1 MTLDNQ
7 HEERIRGAF
16 AALTDAAPLGVEFDE
31 LNDVRSTFQ
40 ARVVASPDRRP
51 GWLVALVSAAAV
63 LVFVGGGAW
72 LLSSPGREA
81 SVAATPPSVSSTSLT
96 WSRVAYSE
104 EAFGDGF
111 EQSMSSVTVGG
122 PGLVAVG
129 GIDQRAAVWTS
140 PDGIEWSRVPHDNEV
155 FGGEVG
161 PSSGGSFM
169 SDVTAGGPGLV
180 AVGQSEPNAAVW
192 TSRDGIAWSRVP
204 HDDVVF
210 GGEVGPIFGG
220 AQMNSVTVGGPGF
233 VAVGSDGSPDG
244 GGDAAVWTSVD
255 GMKWSRVPHDEAI
268 FGGETD
274 GYYGQSMS
282 AVTAGGP
289 GLVAVG
295 RDPLGAA
302 VWTSRDGL
310 AWFRVPHSD
319 EVFGGGDHLEMRSVT
334 VGGPGLVA
342 VGSEW
347 ERAVVWTSADGVT
360 WSRVPPDEAVF
371 GGGSDSFYGD
381 MAMSAVTAG
390 GPGLVAVG
398 WDPLGAVVWT
408 SIDGITWFRIT
419 HDEAVFGGQPV
430 RPDLE
435 MRSVT
440 VGGPGLVAVGAHGV
454 HPTSGPTDGDVAVWV
469 AMQRK

>member
-7 HEERIRGAF
+7 HDERVRAAF
-16 AALTDAAPLGVEFDE
+16 GALTDAAPLGVEFDE
-31 LNDVRSTFQ
+31 LHAVRATLQ
-40 ARVVASPDRRP
+40 ASILPDRRR
-51 GWLVALVSAAAV
+51 GWLAALVSAMAV
-63 LVFVGGGAW
+63 LVLVGGVAW
-72 LLSSPGREA
+72 LVAEPGPGTP
-81 SVAATPPSVSSTSLT
+81 VTATPPGVASTSLS
-96 WSRVAYSE
+96 WSRVPYSE
-104 EAFGDGF
+104 EAFGSGF

-129 GIDQRAAVWTS
+129 GVDQRAAVWTS
-140 PDGIEWSRVPHDNEV
+140 PDGIEWSRIPHDNEV

-169 SDVTAGGPGLV
+169 EDVTAGGPGLV

-192 TSRDGIAWSRVP
+192 TSVDGITWSRVP
-204 HDDVVF
+204 HDDAVF

-220 AQMNSVTVGGPGF
+220 AQMHSVTVGGPGL

-255 GMKWSRVPHDEAI
+255 GMTWSRVPHDEAV

-274 GYYGQSMS
+274 DDYYSMS
-282 AVTAGGP
+282 SVTAGGP

-295 RDPLGAA
+295 SDPLGAA
-302 VWTSRDGL
+302 VWTSPDGL
-310 AWFRVPHSD
+310 NWVRVPHID
-319 EVFGGGDHLEMRSVT
+319 EVFSGGDHPEMRSVT

-347 ERAVVWTSADGVT
+347 ERAVVWTSVDGIT
-360 WSRVPPDEAVF
+360 WSRVASDEAIF
-371 GGGSDSFYGD
+371 GGGSDSFHGD
-381 MAMSAVTAG
+381 MAMSAVAVV

-398 WDPLGAVVWT
+398 WDPAGAVVWT
-408 SIDGITWFRIT
+408 SIDGITWIRTT
-419 HDEAVFGGQPV
+419 HDEAVFGGQPE

-435 MRSVT
+435 MRGVT
-440 VGGPGLVAVGAHGV
+440 VGGPGLVAVGAHNV
-454 HPTSGPTDGDVAVWV
+454 LPTFGATDGDVAVWV
-469 AMQRK
+469 AVQRK

>member
-63 LVFVGGGAW
+63 LVGVGGVAW

-192 TSRDGIAWSRVP
+192 TSPDGITWSRVP

-220 AQMNSVTVGGPGF
+220 AQMNSVTVGG
-233 VAVGSDGSPDG
+233 S
-244 GGDAAVWTSVD
+244 
-255 GMKWSRVPHDEAI
+255 
-268 FGGETD
+268 
-274 GYYGQSMS
+274 
-282 AVTAGGP
+282 
-289 GLVAVG
+289 
-295 RDPLGAA
+295 
-302 VWTSRDGL
+302 
-310 AWFRVPHSD
+310 
-319 EVFGGGDHLEMRSVT
+319 
-334 VGGPGLVA
+334 
-342 VGSEW
+342 
-347 ERAVVWTSADGVT
+347 
-360 WSRVPPDEAVF
+360 
-371 GGGSDSFYGD
+371 
-381 MAMSAVTAG
+381 
-390 GPGLVAVG
+390 
-398 WDPLGAVVWT
+398 
-408 SIDGITWFRIT
+408 
-419 HDEAVFGGQPV
+419 
-430 RPDLE
+430 
-435 MRSVT
+435 
-440 VGGPGLVAVGAHGV
+440 
-454 HPTSGPTDGDVAVWV
+454 
-469 AMQRK
+469 

>member
-7 HEERIRGAF
+7 HEERVRGAF
-16 AALTDAAPLGVEFDE
+16 AALTDAAPVGVEFDE
-31 LNDVRSTFQ
+31 LNDVSFTSQ
-40 ARVVASPDRRP
+40 ARVVASPDRRR
-51 GWLVALVSAAAV
+51 GWLVALVSAAVVFV
-63 LVFVGGGAW
+63 LVGGVAW
-72 LLSSPGREA
+72 LLSSPDPETP
-81 SVAATPPSVSSTSLT
+81 VAATPPSVSSSSLS
-96 WSRVAYSE
+96 WSRIPYSE
-104 EAFGDGF
+104 EVFGDGF
-111 EQSMSSVTVGG
+111 EQAMSSVTVGG

-140 PDGIEWSRVPHDNEV
+140 PDGIEWSRVPHDDDV

-169 SDVTAGGPGLV
+169 RDVTAGGPGLV
-180 AVGQSEPNAAVW
+180 AVGQSEPNSAVW
-192 TSRDGIAWSRVP
+192 TSPDGITWSRVP
-204 HDDVVF
+204 HDDAVF
-210 GGEVGPIFGG
+210 GGEVGPILGG
-220 AQMNSVTVGGPGF
+220 AQMNSVTVGGPGL

-244 GGDAAVWTSVD
+244 GRDAAVWTSVD

-274 GYYGQSMS
+274 DEYYSIS
-282 AVTAGGP
+282 SVTAGGP

-295 RDPLGAA
+295 LDPLGAA

-310 AWFRVPHSD
+310 AWLRVPHSA
-319 EVFGGGDHLEMRSVT
+319 EVFAGGDHLEMRSVT

-347 ERAVVWTSADGVT
+347 ERAVVWTSVDGVT
-360 WSRVPPDEAVF
+360 WSRIPPDEAIF
-371 GGGSDSFYGD
+371 GGGSDSFHGD
-381 MAMSAVTAG
+381 MAMSTVTTG

-408 SIDGITWFRIT
+408 SIDGITWIRTT
-419 HDEAVFGGQPV
+419 HDEAAFGGQPE

-440 VGGPGLVAVGAHGV
+440 VGGPGLVAVGTDMV
-454 HPTSGPTDGDVAVWV
+454 HPTSGPTDSDAAVWV
-469 AMQRK
+469 AVQRN